1 MYVTGAWCC
10 IKTWAEEE
18 VKTGTGKRKTRALA
32 EKQEG
37 IYSAVSVGAIPFWRV
52 AAKKIP

>member
-10 IKTWAEEE
+10 IKAWAEEE
-18 VKTGTGKRKTRALA
+18 VKTGIGKRKTRALA

-37 IYSAVSVGAIPFWRV
+37 NYLAVSVGATPF
-52 AAKKIP
+52 

>member
-10 IKTWAEEE
+10 IKAWAEEE
-18 VKTGTGKRKTRALA
+18 VKTGIGKRKTRALA

-37 IYSAVSVGAIPFWRV
+37 NYLAVSVGAIPF
-52 AAKKIP
+52 